1 MGSIDM
7 SGTGS
12 SGSMD
17 MGGTGSSGSMDTGSS
32 GGMDMGG
39 TGSGSSGSVTTPSQE
54 TAQRNAA
61 PRLLV
66 AKSAP
71 RKPNW
76 IKKKYSKFCHDSIG
90 PRVQV
95 EDFN

>member
-39 TGSGSSGSVTTPSQE
+39 TGSGSSGSVSIAVPQKP
-54 TAQRNAA
+54 A
-61 PRLLV
+61 RLLV

-76 IKKKYSKFCHDSIG
+76 IKKKYSKSCHDSIG